1 MPDDPRV
8 PRAPRNGRWVVL
20 DVGETLVDE
29 TRVFSI
35 WADVVGIPRFTL
47 MATLGGTIVG
57 GQREWHGFFGL
68 LGVEDWRAFAPHV
81 EERYGGFQSVDLYPD
96 ALRAI
101 EGLKA
106 AGYGVAVVANQP
118 GSRHAQL
125 EALEVRVDVMAMSE
139 TMGVAKP
146 DPAFYARTLELLGD
160 PSPADV
166 AYVGDRIDN
175 DVVPS
180 AAAGMQSIWIR
191 RGPWGYLQRDETA
204 AARFEV
210 RSLEELVARIGMVWG
225 EIPPTVSP
233 R

>member
-1 MPDDPRV
+1 M
-8 PRAPRNGRWVVL
+8 NGRWVVL

-35 WADVVGIPRFTL
+35 WADVLGIPRFTL
-47 MATLGGTIVG
+47 MAVLGGGIVDG
-57 GQREWHGFFGL
+57 RKQWHGFFEL
-68 LGVEDWRAFAPHV
+68 LGVEDWRAIAPQV
-81 EERYGGFQSVDLYPD
+81 EERYGGFRAEDLYPD
-96 ALRAI
+96 ALRSI

-106 AGYGVAVVANQP
+106 AGYRVAVVANQP
-118 GSRHAQL
+118 GTRHEQL

-146 DPAFYARTLELLGD
+146 DPAFYDRTLELLGH

-180 AAAGMQSIWIR
+180 AAAGMRAVWIR
-191 RGPWGYLQRDETA
+191 RGPWGYLGRDETGA
-204 AARFEV
+204 AALVV
-210 RSLEELVARIGMVWG
+210 RSLDELVERIGEAWPEG
-225 EIPPTVSP
+225 AS
-233 R
+233 RR

>member
-1 MPDDPRV
+1 MAAQGPAPA
-8 PRAPRNGRWVVL
+8 PRAPANGRWVVL

-35 WADVVGIPRFTL
+35 WADVLGIPRFTL
-47 MATLGGTIVG
+47 MAVLGATIVD
-57 GQREWHGFFGL
+57 GQNQWHGFFEL
-68 LGVEDWRAFAPHV
+68 LGVEDWRAIAPQV
-81 EERYGGFQSVDLYPD
+81 EERYGGFQAGDLYPD
-96 ALRAI
+96 ALPAI
-101 EGLKA
+101 DGLKR

-118 GSRHAQL
+118 GARHAQL

-146 DPAFYARTLELLGD
+146 DPAFYERTLELLGR

-180 AAAGMQSIWIR
+180 AAAGMRAVWIR
-191 RGPWGYLQRDETA
+191 RGPWGYLHRDETGA
-204 AARFEV
+204 AVLEV
-210 RSLEELVARIGMVWG
+210 RNLDELVERIAHAWPG
-225 EIPPTVSP
+225 EAS
-233 R
+233 